1 MAETAPTSAYRKIL
15 LRMSQAYARRKRA
28 QPKEKTIRK
37 TRMTAPDSA
46 QWWVVA
52 ERLCSLS
59 RKQRTSM
66 NRRDCGDHNAG
77 RTPRLP
83 LKERHE
89 QIYVNHTPA
98 LSWRV
103 LWRPS
108 P

>member
-1 MAETAPTSAYRKIL
+1 MAETAPTSAYRKVL
-15 LRMSQAYARRKRA
+15 LRMSQAYARRKRT

-37 TRMTAPDSA
+37 TRMKAPDSGS
-46 QWWVVA
+46 VVGRGA
-52 ERLCSLS
+52 LLLAVP
-59 RKQRTSM
+59 KQRTSM